1 MDRKSTKMVVRDISQ
16 SLGKLPPQALD
27 VEEAVLGALLM
38 DKNAI
43 VDVASILKPEHF
55 YSEQHQEIFKAV
67 ISLFSRGEKIDMR
80 TVIFELRSLG
90 KIELVGGAYKIAEL
104 TGRVSSSA
112 NVESHARI
120 LVELG
125 IKREVIQLAS
135 HMHQEA
141 YEDVSDPFM
150 LVEQANLGL
159 QNILDAAIST
169 RAERSMKDIAYAT
182 LKEAEARQSGKHT
195 GLDSGYPVLDQ
206 LLNGFQKTD
215 LIIIGARPGMGKGL
229 ALSEDLLTPDGW
241 IKMKDVRVGNMLIG
255 SDGKPYPVTGVYPQ
269 GIKQTFRV
277 MFDDGTSVV
286 CDDTHLW
293 YTQTRA
299 DRKIKGMRK
308 GTVKTILEIKDTLK
322 NGVRKNH
329 SIPFIKPFELQEQ
342 ATKIDP
348 YLLGI
353 LIGDGCT
360 RTNPVSISNPEPDII
375 EKIKTFLPEGYSL
388 TVGSD
393 GLNHRIRTNGN
404 DKFLKFI
411 PELSGKYSYDKE
423 IPSEYL
429 SNSIH
434 NRIKLMQGLM
444 DTDGNVTDKKSP
456 WVEYTTTSPRLT
468 MQVADLVRGLGGRCS
483 YKMYKGKYSKNGEIT
498 ETRYYYRLLIAFSN
512 GIVPVSSKKHLAKY
526 IPKRYS
532 QKFITDVVDNGF
544 EETQCISVGSPDNLF
559 VTTGTTLTHNTAFIM
574 QSAKEIAKRK
584 IPVGIFSLEMS
595 ANQLVERLAVGE
607 SEIDSD
613 VVKKGKMQ
621 PYEFQRYIAAL
632 GDISGLPLY
641 IDDTPF
647 MTIVELRARCM
658 RMKTKYGVQMIIV
671 DYLQLIKGVNEF
683 GNKMNR
689 DQEIGVISRT
699 LKGIAKE
706 LEIPVVALAQ
716 LSRGV
721 ETRGGLKKPG
731 LSDLRESG
739 SIEQDADVVMFLY
752 RPEYYKIMQDED
764 GYPTHGLCEVL
775 VEKHRNGSTGKVNV
789 KFVGKFTKFMPWI
802 GSDSSPNFNPHTER
816 QKHAEVHYKNP
827 TEELPKEGEQ
837 DDLPF

>member
-1 MDRKSTKMVVRDISQ
+1 MDRNSTKMVVRDISQ

-27 VEEAVLGALLM
+27 VEEVVLGAILM

-141 YEDVSDPFM
+141 YEDVSDPFA

-215 LIIIGARPGMGKGL
+215 LIIIGARPGMGK
-229 ALSEDLLTPDGW
+229 
-241 IKMKDVRVGNMLIG
+241 
-255 SDGKPYPVTGVYPQ
+255 
-269 GIKQTFRV
+269 
-277 MFDDGTSVV
+277 
-286 CDDTHLW
+286 
-293 YTQTRA
+293 
-299 DRKIKGMRK
+299 
-308 GTVKTILEIKDTLK
+308 
-322 NGVRKNH
+322 
-329 SIPFIKPFELQEQ
+329 
-342 ATKIDP
+342 
-348 YLLGI
+348 
-353 LIGDGCT
+353 
-360 RTNPVSISNPEPDII
+360 
-375 EKIKTFLPEGYSL
+375 
-388 TVGSD
+388 
-393 GLNHRIRTNGN
+393 
-404 DKFLKFI
+404 
-411 PELSGKYSYDKE
+411 
-423 IPSEYL
+423 
-429 SNSIH
+429 
-434 NRIKLMQGLM
+434 
-444 DTDGNVTDKKSP
+444 
-456 WVEYTTTSPRLT
+456 
-468 MQVADLVRGLGGRCS
+468 
-483 YKMYKGKYSKNGEIT
+483 
-498 ETRYYYRLLIAFSN
+498 
-512 GIVPVSSKKHLAKY
+512 
-526 IPKRYS
+526 
-532 QKFITDVVDNGF
+532 
-544 EETQCISVGSPDNLF
+544 
-559 VTTGTTLTHNTAFIM
+559 TAFIM

-584 IPVGIFSLEMS
+584 VPVGIFSLEMS

-752 RPEYYKIMQDED
+752 RPEYYKITTDED
-764 GYPTHGLCEVL
+764 GFSTHGLCEVL

-827 TEELPKEGEQ
+827 TEELPKDGE
-837 DDLPF
+837 DGDTLPF